1 MMTSKN
7 TNTLTSFQAL
17 ESLKKSLE
25 AEKPTPKTPKKGRFK
40 QINEIIQQ
48 LETQYPQVF
57 NSEKPL
63 PLVIGIQK
71 QIRSMHPQFSSALL
85 GASLYIWTGRKSY
98 LEAVIAGKKRHNLD
112 GTIAATITTSEKEY
126 SKGKLPGTSLLSKA

>member
-7 TNTLTSFQAL
+7 TDTLTSFQAL
-17 ESLKKSLE
+17 EGLKKSLE
-25 AEKPTPKTPKKGRFK
+25 AEKPAPKKPKGRFK

-48 LETQYPQVF
+48 LEAQYPQIF

-63 PLVIGIQK
+63 PLAIGIQK
-71 QIRSMHPQFSSALL
+71 QIRIMHPQFSSALL
-85 GASLYIWTGRKSY
+85 GASLFIWTGRKNY

-112 GTIAATITTSEKEY
+112 GSVAASITKSEKEY
-126 SKGKLPGTSLLSKA
+126 SKGRLPA

>member
-1 MMTSKN
+1 MKN
-7 TNTLTSFQAL
+7 NDSVTLNSFQAL
-17 ESLKKSLE
+17 EGLKKSLE
-25 AEKPTPKTPKKGRFK
+25 AEKPIPKTPKKGRFK

-63 PLVIGIQK
+63 PLAIGIQK
-71 QIRSMHPQFSSALL
+71 QIRSIHPQFSSALL
-85 GASLYIWTGRKSY
+85 GAGLFIWTGRKNY

-112 GTIAATITTSEKEY
+112 GTVAAAITKSEKEY
-126 SKGKLPGTSLLSKA
+126 SKGKLPA